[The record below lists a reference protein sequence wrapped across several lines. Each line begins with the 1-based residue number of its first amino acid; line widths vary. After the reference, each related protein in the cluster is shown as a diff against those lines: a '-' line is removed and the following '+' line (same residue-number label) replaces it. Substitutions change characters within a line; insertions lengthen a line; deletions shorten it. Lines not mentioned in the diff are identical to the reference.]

1 MVMSNVRKLVIVL
14 LATTAVACTIG
25 GLPRQPN
32 QDAATSM
39 GAGGRNIGA
48 NGDAANIAPGIEAGA
63 STGGAGTTGIG
74 STLSGTGGFGGTKD
88 SGGTTG
94 VGRTATG
101 GSSSGA
107 TSAGGTSGALGGA
120 TTISSGGKTN
130 PTGGTIIS
138 SGGVITVGG
147 VTIVGGITGGAITM
161 SAGAIAVGGVT
172 TAGGIITV
180 GVSTGGV
187 TSVSG
192 VTTVG
197 GSTATGGAITI
208 SGGMITGGGTNA
220 STAGAGGTKSQ
231 TGGNTSAGATTSAGG
246 SIAVTCPAATSYA
259 ACTTD
264 AGVVAGAACKP
275 NPPMFALDA
284 NCNIGLWASDYTSSG
299 YFFQPWCNNATT
311 PCALT
316 MACATNSMHIA
327 GSYLGSSTAAP
338 MDGNAGWG
346 ANLQTTN
353 PDAGLGCQMIDGTRL
368 TGLTLDINVATLP
381 TGNHLDIGISLA
393 NGNSA
398 DYTAVLTTGPQTVK
412 IPWACFKNKLLCGSV
427 PGPGI
432 TSIFFNFD
440 WFNDGATHA
449 VDITLSNIGF
459 Y

>member
-1 MVMSNVRKLVIVL
+1 MSNIRVLAIVL
-14 LATTAVACTIG
+14 LATTAVACTIDA
-25 GLPRQPN
+25 LPARPN
-32 QDAATSM
+32 LDAATSM
-39 GAGGRNIGA
+39 GGAGGRNMGA
-48 NGDAANIAPGIEAGA
+48 NGDAANIAPGIEAGT
-63 STGGAGTTGIG
+63 STGGAGTTDIG
-74 STLSGTGGFGGTKD
+74 STLSGTGGSGGTKD
-88 SGGTTG
+88 SGGTTS

-107 TSAGGTSGALGGA
+107 TSAGGTSGDMGGA
-120 TTISSGGKTN
+120 TTISSGGTAN
-130 PTGGTIIS
+130 PNGGATTS
-138 SGGVITVGG
+138 SGGVSTVGG
-147 VTIVGGITGGAITM
+147 VTIVGGINGGVIAMSGGAIT
-161 SAGAIAVGGVT
+161 VGGVT

-180 GVSTGGV
+180 GGSTGGA
-187 TSVSG
+187 TSVGG
-192 VTTVG
+192 VITVG
-197 GSTATGGAITI
+197 GSTATGGAITM

-220 STAGAGGTKSQ
+220 GGAGAGGTKSQ
-231 TGGNTSAGATTSAGG
+231 TGGNTSAGGTSNAGG
-246 SIAVTCPAATSYA
+246 TITVTCPTATSYA
-259 ACTTD
+259 YCTTD

-299 YFFQPWCNNATT
+299 YFYQPWCNSATT
-311 PCALT
+311 ICTLT

-346 ANLQTTN
+346 ANLQPTN
-353 PDAGLGCQMIDGTRL
+353 PDAGPGCQMIDGTGQ
-368 TGLTLDINVATLP
+368 TGLTFDVNVTTLP
-381 TGNHLDIGISLA
+381 TGNYLDIGISLA

-432 TSIFFNFD
+432 TNFFFAFA
-440 WFNDGATHA
+440 WFNDGVAHA
-449 VDITLSNIGF
+449 VDITISNFGF

>member
-1 MVMSNVRKLVIVL
+1 MRLFSHTSTRAVGLAL
-14 LATTAVACTIG
+14 LTGLWAAACTPSKDNTTGNGGAKGGSASSSSSTPTGGTTA
-25 GLPRQPN
+25 
-32 QDAATSM
+32 TSS
-39 GAGGRNIGA
+39 AQ
-48 NGDAANIAPGIEAGA
+48 
-63 STGGAGTTGIG
+63 TGGATSNPT
-74 STLSGTGGFGGTKD
+74 
-88 SGGTTG
+88 GGTTATSSAQTGGATSNPTGGTASTSSAQTGG
-94 VGRTATG
+94 VTSNPTGGTTATSSAQTGGVTNPGGTTTAGGGAGVG
-101 GSSSGA
+101 GSSSGG
-107 TSAGGTSGALGGA
+107 AGVGGS
-120 TTISSGGKTN
+120 SSGG
-130 PTGGTIIS
+130 
-138 SGGVITVGG
+138 
-147 VTIVGGITGGAITM
+147 A
-161 SAGAIAVGGVT
+161 AVGGSDSGG
-172 TAGGIITV
+172 AG
-180 GVSTGGV
+180 
-187 TSVSG
+187 
-192 VTTVG
+192 VG
-197 GSTATGGAITI
+197 GTT
-208 SGGMITGGGTNA
+208 
-220 STAGAGGTKSQ
+220 SQ
-231 TGGNTSAGATTSAGG
+231 TGGNSSAGGTTSAGG

-299 YFFQPWCNNATT
+299 YFYQPWCNSATT
-311 PCALT
+311 TCTLT

-346 ANLQTTN
+346 GNLQTTY
-353 PDAGLGCQMIDGTRL
+353 PDAGPGCQMIDGSAQ
-368 TGLTLDINVATLP
+368 TGLTLDINVTTLP

-432 TSIFFNFD
+432 TNFFFAFD
-440 WFNDGATHA
+440 WFNDGVAHA